1 MNIERGKDI
10 SWIVKLVLYIIIL
23 GLAVIMGFILLFPV
37 WYYIGLIVGAIAGI
51 LMIVIY
57 KKFPKIYVKVSKY

>member
-1 MNIERGKDI
+1 MSIERGKDI
-10 SWIVKLVLYIIIL
+10 SWIAKLVLYIIIL
-23 GLAVIMGFILLFPV
+23 GLTVIMGLFLQFPI
-37 WYYIGLIVGAIAGI
+37 WYYIGLVVGAIAGI